1 MVDID
6 QEVNQAG
13 EEEEDRCMEK
23 GREGLDSNWK
33 TESLDTFCEEGSHP
47 STLVGRVP
55 TLGCLEIS
63 ARPLLHERSQ
73 KGARQAQHK
82 TDEP

>member
-13 EEEEDRCMEK
+13 EEEEDRYMEK

-33 TESLDTFCEEGSHP
+33 TESFDISCEEGSDP
-47 STLVGRVP
+47 STIVGSVP
-55 TLGCLEIS
+55 TLRGLETS
-63 ARPLLHERSQ
+63 ARTVNVSTVISQ
-73 KGARQAQHK
+73 LR
-82 TDEP
+82 